1 MGALTE
7 PEIFSCL
14 TENFRLA
21 AQHCEDLA
29 KLPRKGPTYK
39 KLRDE
44 LKLIEGAARQ
54 AAYWRQDTRW
64 LQIGMMMAEAHKRAG
79 GWLRGI
85 RSDNGM
91 WRKLPPG
98 VLHPYFM
105 KLAENLRAG
114 QKLAEQFRDARTG
127 IIGTILPPAYSRPSV
142 RKSNGGVI
150 LP

>member
-7 PEIFSCL
+7 PEIFACL

-29 KLPRKGPTYK
+29 KLTRKGPTYR

-54 AAYWRQDTRW
+54 AAYWRQDARW
-64 LQIGMMMAEAHKRAG
+64 LRIGLMMAEAHKRAG
-79 GWLRGI
+79 DWLRGI
-85 RSDNGM
+85 RDKETGI
-91 WRKLPPG
+91 WKKLPPG

-105 KLAENLRAG
+105 KLAENLRSG
-114 QKLAEQFRDARTG
+114 QTLAEQFKNARTG
-127 IIGTILPPAYSRPSV
+127 ITGMILPPAYMPK
-142 RKSNGGVI
+142 KSNGGVI